1 MAALANLSRG
11 LKIFLAVD
19 LVLLLGLLV
28 AVAVVLGGRSGDGG
42 TASPSAPS
50 AQAATD
56 GATDG
61 ASGATSDTATSFASP
76 TGNIACTMSPD
87 GVSCTIANK
96 QYDVP
101 ASAGCTGTTGHTVV
115 LNEQDGVT
123 TPCVEGPAP
132 APASAD
138 TPVLEYGQTQT
149 VGPYTCT
156 SASNGMS
163 CVVDETGDGF
173 RVATAALT
181 TLPLPGGCS
190 RAASRW
196 SAGRRPSWSSSP
208 RWGRRTRGGSPPRWS
223 PGCARARGGSSS
235 AC

>member
-1 MAALANLSRG
+1 MAAFASLSRG
-11 LKIFLAVD
+11 VKIFLAVD
-19 LVLLLGLLV
+19 VVLVLVLV
-28 AVAVVLGGRSGDGG
+28 VAAIAVLGGGDGG
-42 TASPSAPS
+42 GTTTADPSAPAS
-50 AQAATD
+50 QAATG

-61 ASGATSDTATSFASP
+61 ASSGATSDTATSFASP

-87 GVSCTIANK
+87 GVTCTIANK
-96 QYDVP
+96 QFTVP
-101 ASAGCTGTTGHTVV
+101 ASEGCTGTTGNTIV
-115 LNEQDGVT
+115 LNTADGVT

-163 CVVDETGDGF
+163 CVVDETGAGF

-181 TLPLPGGCS
+181 TLP
-190 RAASRW
+190 
-196 SAGRRPSWSSSP
+196 
-208 RWGRRTRGGSPPRWS
+208 
-223 PGCARARGGSSS
+223 
-235 AC
+235 

>member
-11 LKIFLAVD
+11 VKIFLAVD
-19 LVLLLGLLV
+19 VVLVLGLVV
-28 AVAVVLGGRSGDGG
+28 AAIVVLGGGSGDGDD
-42 TASPSAPS
+42 TATPSAPAS
-50 AQAATD
+50 QAATD
-56 GATDG
+56 GTTDD
-61 ASGATSDTATSFASP
+61 ASSGSTSDTATSFASP

-87 GVSCTIANK
+87 GVTCTIANI
-96 QYDVP
+96 QYTVP
-101 ASAGCTGTTGHTVV
+101 ASDGCTGTTGHTVV
-115 LNEQDGVT
+115 LNEADGVT

-181 TLPLPGGCS
+181 TLP
-190 RAASRW
+190 
-196 SAGRRPSWSSSP
+196 
-208 RWGRRTRGGSPPRWS
+208 
-223 PGCARARGGSSS
+223 
-235 AC
+235 

>member
-11 LKIFLAVD
+11 VKIFLAVD
-19 LVLLLGLLV
+19 VVLVLGLVV
-28 AVAVVLGGRSGDGG
+28 AAIVVLGGGSGDGG
-42 TASPSAPS
+42 STATPSAPAS
-50 AQAATD
+50 QAASG
-56 GATDG
+56 GATDDA

-87 GVSCTIANK
+87 GVTCTIANI
-96 QYDVP
+96 QYTVP
-101 ASAGCTGTTGHTVV
+101 ASDGCTGTTGHTVV
-115 LNEQDGVT
+115 LNEADGVS

-156 SASNGMS
+156 SGSNGMA

-173 RVATAALT
+173 RVATASLT
-181 TLPLPGGCS
+181 TLP
-190 RAASRW
+190 
-196 SAGRRPSWSSSP
+196 
-208 RWGRRTRGGSPPRWS
+208 
-223 PGCARARGGSSS
+223 
-235 AC
+235 